1 MGVGP
6 QNQTWVCIREIPLGS
21 ACNLTTM
28 CFYYWKDCYPVERT
42 TGLGCPSSYDSGQA
56 IYYSLLIS
64 SPIKRLLI
72 YGVPVKCAVKHLKQ
86 NSLDCP
92 FLSLLQSSHEFSV

>member
-28 CFYYWKDCYPVERT
+28 CFYYWKDYYPVERT

-56 IYYSLLIS
+56 IYYSVLIS
-64 SPIKRLLI
+64 SPIKETTHLRGSCKTCSKAPEIEFIRLSI
-72 YGVPVKCAVKHLKQ
+72 FVTTTG
-86 NSLDCP
+86 
-92 FLSLLQSSHEFSV
+92 QS